1 MRPFFSVIIC
11 TFNRAKL
18 LPRAIESLL
27 NQSETDWEAIV
38 VDDGSTDKS
47 LDIVQ
52 AYVAQDRRIRLL
64 KHGSNRGLSTARN
77 SGLRESS
84 GQYITFLDSD
94 DEYTADHLASRKE
107 MLLDDRSI
115 RFLHGGVRVV
125 GDPFVIDKNDTSS
138 TIHIDECVLGGTFVV
153 HREVF
158 NEMHGFDN
166 VKYAE
171 DTLFFELRCRRRH
184 HDAANALSLL
194 HLLSQRPQPANF
206 RFCPVIQADVL
217 TEFQAVGE
225 GFSIGDAEVDDMSEE

>member
-52 AYVAQDRRIRLL
+52 AYVAEDRRVRLL
-64 KHGSNRGLSTARN
+64 RHGSNRGLSTARN

-153 HREVF
+153 HRDVF
-158 NEMHGFDN
+158 NEMNGFDN

-171 DTLFFELRCRRRH
+171 DTLFFER
-184 HDAANALSLL
+184 AAAAGIRMRQTHYPSYIYYRNVPN
-194 HLLSQRPQPANF
+194 Q
-206 RFCPVIQADVL
+206 L
-217 TEFQAVGE
+217 TS
-225 GFSIGDAEVDDMSEE
+225 GFIP